1 MQKLLIIIGIIL
13 VVLGILWPWLGN
25 LPLGRLPGDIIINR
39 PSVKV
44 YFPITTMLVISLVV
58 SLIVWLFHK

>member
-1 MQKLLIIIGIIL
+1 MQKYLIITGVIL

-25 LPLGRLPGDIIINR
+25 LPLGRLPGDIMINR
-39 PSVKV
+39 PNLKI
-44 YFPITTMLVISLVV
+44 YFPIMTMVVISLVI

>member
-1 MQKLLIIIGIIL
+1 MQKYLIITGVIL

-25 LPLGRLPGDIIINR
+25 LPLGRLPGDIMINR
-39 PSVKV
+39 LNLKI
-44 YFPITTMLVISLVV
+44 YFPIMTMVVISLVI

>member
-1 MQKLLIIIGIIL
+1 MQKYLIITGVIL

-25 LPLGRLPGDIIINR
+25 LPLGRLPGDIMINR
-39 PSVKV
+39 PNLKI
-44 YFPITTMLVISLVV
+44 YFPIMTMVVISLAI